1 MHFDID
7 DVRVRL
13 FKIYKSQLAA
23 GKYDMIIFKYEI
35 TGSEVYRRVRQ
46 CEKIKEISDI
56 EFATLNSVEYIKFVV
71 LVETE
76 YDFEFLPE
84 DLKMGRF
91 GCFEDIVEYVY
102 KRITDNNK

>member
-23 GKYDMIIFKYEI
+23 EK
-35 TGSEVYRRVRQ
+35 S
-46 CEKIKEISDI
+46 EKIKEISDI